1 MARHRPRRLP
11 APARRRISSRWS
23 SKTAESRWH
32 TRHQPWRRRGCRQTR
47 HPPDGTWPWHQACD
61 ARLLSVRVVAG
72 SSSCVVVLV
81 YRTGPITS
89 AFFAEFADV
98 LERVA
103 TNVDPLYIVGD
114 LNIRLDR
121 TDDAWSRQLTDLWA
135 SYGLACRVS
144 APTHD
149 RGGLLD
155 VVVSR
160 DDLSAPRVDIILWA
174 CPTTSYFAGQ
184 RRWSDRHLS
193 ILCLLY
199 TSPSPRD

>member
-1 MARHRPRRLP
+1 MNVIKP
-11 APARRRISSRWS
+11 A
-23 SKTAESRWH
+23 TLE
-32 TRHQPWRRRGCRQTR
+32 
-47 HPPDGTWPWHQACD
+47 
-61 ARLLSVRVVAG
+61 LLSVRVVTG

-89 AFFAEFADV
+89 AFFAEFTDI
-98 LERVA
+98 LDRVA

-121 TDDAWSRQLTDLWA
+121 TDDAWSRQLTDLLA

-160 DDLSAPRVDIILWA
+160 DDLPAPPVDII
-174 CPTTSYFAGQ
+174 
-184 RRWSDRHLS
+184 DVDLS
-193 ILCLLY
+193 VVELG
-199 TSPSPRD
+199 RF

>member
-1 MARHRPRRLP
+1 
-11 APARRRISSRWS
+11 
-23 SKTAESRWH
+23 
-32 TRHQPWRRRGCRQTR
+32 
-47 HPPDGTWPWHQACD
+47 
-61 ARLLSVRVVAG
+61 
-72 SSSCVVVLV
+72 VLV

-160 DDLSAPRVDIILWA
+160 DELPAPRVDIIDMGLSDHQLL
-174 CPTTSYFAGQ
+174 C
-184 RRWSDRHLS
+184 WSDCHLS
-193 ILCLLY
+193 IPPRSFALGTDSTPMRFGPVYERHCCARPMPGPCSTSMDWRSSTTPRSRCFWTSSFLLD
-199 TSPSPRD
+199 PSHTIGPLVRR